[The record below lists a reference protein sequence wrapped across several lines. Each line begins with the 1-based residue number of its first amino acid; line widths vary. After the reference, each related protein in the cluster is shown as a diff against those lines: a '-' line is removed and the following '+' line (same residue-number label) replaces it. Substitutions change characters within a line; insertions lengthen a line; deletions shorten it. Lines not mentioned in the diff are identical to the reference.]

1 MENLKQE
8 SSNLVDEASKKV
20 QEGASQLPEII
31 KQVVDKLIGKNME
44 VTYDFQ
50 NLEVDVPRVTGPD
63 GKEIASAKWKLN
75 GKFIL
80 STQLLESSGSSDIER
95 DKQHDSSRGNKYR
108 Q

>member
-8 SSNLVDEASKKV
+8 SSNLVEEASKKV

-31 KQVVDKLIGKNME
+31 TQIVDKLIGKNME

-50 NLEVDVPRVTGPD
+50 NLEVDVPRVTGPE

-75 GKFIL
+75 GKFVL
-80 STQLLESSGSSDIER
+80 STQLLETSNSSNNE
-95 DKQHDSSRGNKYR
+95 
-108 Q
+108 

>member
-8 SSNLVDEASKKV
+8 SSSVVEEASKKV

-31 KQVVDKLIGKNME
+31 KQVVDKLTGKNME

-50 NLEVDVPRVTGPD
+50 NLEVDVPRVEGPE
-63 GKEIASAKWKLN
+63 GKELGSVKWKIN

-80 STQLLESSGSSDIER
+80 STQLLETPGSSD
-95 DKQHDSSRGNKYR
+95 K
-108 Q
+108 

>member
-8 SSNLVDEASKKV
+8 SSNLVEEASKKV

-31 KQVVDKLIGKNME
+31 TQVVDKLTGKNME

-50 NLEVDVPRVTGPD
+50 NLEVDVPRVTGPE

-75 GKFIL
+75 GKFVL
-80 STQLLESSGSSDIER
+80 STKLLEMS
-95 DKQHDSSRGNKYR
+95 DSSNNE
-108 Q
+108 

>member
-1 MENLKQE
+1 MENFKQD
-8 SSNLVDEASKKV
+8 SSNLVEEASKKV

-44 VTYDFQ
+44 VIYDFQ
-50 NLEVDVPRVTGPD
+50 NLEIDVPRITGPE

-75 GKFIL
+75 GKFVL
-80 STQLLESSGSSDIER
+80 STQLLETSGSLDNER
-95 DKQHDSSRGNKYR
+95 SQPNDSGNRYN

>member
-8 SSNLVDEASKKV
+8 SSNVVEEASKKV

-50 NLEVDVPRVTGPD
+50 NLEVDVPRVEGPE
-63 GKEIASAKWKLN
+63 GQEIGSVKWKIN

-80 STQLLESSGSSDIER
+80 STQLLETPGSSD
-95 DKQHDSSRGNKYR
+95 K
-108 Q
+108 

>member
-8 SSNLVDEASKKV
+8 SSNVVEEASKKV

-50 NLEVDVPRVTGPD
+50 NLEVDVPRVEGPD
-63 GKEIASAKWKLN
+63 GQEIGSVKWKIN

-80 STQLLESSGSSDIER
+80 STQLLETPGSSD
-95 DKQHDSSRGNKYR
+95 K
-108 Q
+108 